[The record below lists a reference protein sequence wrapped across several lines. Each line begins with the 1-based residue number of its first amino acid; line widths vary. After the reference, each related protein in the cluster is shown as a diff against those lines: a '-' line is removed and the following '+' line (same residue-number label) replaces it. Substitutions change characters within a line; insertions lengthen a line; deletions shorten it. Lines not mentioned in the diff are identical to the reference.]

1 MLQFGVRTC
10 SMNAQVKSNQLN
22 GYDKLSLLRWIILI
36 FILTLGL
43 LPTVTGP
50 LALVVYLL
58 PALFV
63 FMHGS
68 RFLGRKNILIFFAVT
83 YIVTFTAEYLGVNT
97 GRIFGDYYYNS
108 IGNGPLLGG
117 VPVLLMLTY
126 FSLAYGSYMV
136 VRIILGW
143 LKVIKGWRIL
153 AISLL
158 GGMIMTLSD
167 LANDPINST
176 IDQVYI
182 WTKGGI
188 FFGVPYQNF
197 TGWLAETFILLLV
210 ISIIFAYITRSPKL
224 HNIPSRKF
232 LAEPIIL
239 FIAPIVPVIL
249 NPLWSTKPAYI
260 IQPMSLI
267 ALFGLGTV
275 SLFAFIK
282 VLSLNHK
289 IK

>member
-1 MLQFGVRTC
+1 MK
-10 SMNAQVKSNQLN
+10 AQAISKQLSSI
-22 GYDKLSLLRWIILI
+22 DKLAPLRWIILI
-36 FILTLGL
+36 SILTLGL
-43 LPTVTGP
+43 LPTVAGP

-58 PALFV
+58 PTIFV

-68 RFLGRKNILIFFAVT
+68 RFLGRKNILIFFVVT

-97 GRIFGDYYYNS
+97 GQIFGEYYYNS
-108 IGNGPLLGG
+108 MGNGPLLGG

-143 LKVIKGWRIL
+143 LNIIRGWKIL

-197 TGWLAETFILLLV
+197 TGWLAETFILFII
-210 ISIIFAYITRSPKL
+210 ISTIFAYMTKSPKL
-224 HNIPSRKF
+224 RRNPTRKF
-232 LAEPIIL
+232 LLEPVIL
-239 FIAPIVPVIL
+239 FIAPIIPIIL

-267 ALFGLGTV
+267 GLFGLGTV
-275 SLFAFIK
+275 SFFALVK
-282 VLSLNHK
+282 VFSLRHK
-289 IK
+289 V

>member
-1 MLQFGVRTC
+1 MKAL
-10 SMNAQVKSNQLN
+10 AKSIKSKSF
-22 GYDKLSLLRWIILI
+22 DKFSPLRWIILI
-36 FILTLGL
+36 SILTLGL
-43 LPTVTGP
+43 LPNVTGP

-97 GRIFGDYYYNS
+97 GRIFGAYYYNS

-117 VPVLLMLTY
+117 VPLLLMLTY
-126 FSLAYGSYMV
+126 FSLAYSSYMV

-143 LKVIKGWRIL
+143 LHTVKGWRIL

-197 TGWLAETFILLLV
+197 TGWLGETFVLFII
-210 ISIIFAYITRSPKL
+210 ISTVFAYITKSPKL
-224 HNIPSRKF
+224 RSIPTRKF
-232 LAEPIIL
+232 LAEPVIL
-239 FIAPIVPVIL
+239 FVAPVIPIIL

-282 VLSLNHK
+282 VFSLNHK
-289 IK
+289 VK